1 MGQKRKLQV
10 VEQPQG
16 QWSFFVLL
24 RLIMWPTVLLLLH
37 SESSPIVT
45 LFLLFLAAVETVS
58 GGGRKQFPADSDGF
72 CAIVG

>member
-1 MGQKRKLQV
+1 
-10 VEQPQG
+10 
-16 QWSFFVLL
+16 
-24 RLIMWPTVLLLLH
+24 MWPTVLLLLH